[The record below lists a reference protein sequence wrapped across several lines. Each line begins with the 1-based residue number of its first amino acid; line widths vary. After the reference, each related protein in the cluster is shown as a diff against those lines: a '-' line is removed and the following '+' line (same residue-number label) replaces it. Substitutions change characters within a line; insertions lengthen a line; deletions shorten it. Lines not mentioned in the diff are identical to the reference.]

1 MRTNWGNRANADVPI
16 LLPEYEPSVGA
27 LVKSLETYWGHET
40 SDPAKVAQVILQLAT
55 KERLPTHLL
64 LGSDAVQYARA
75 AEDKRESDA
84 KAWHDVSISTDAE
97 AVHGQHVLIV

>member
-1 MRTNWGNRANADVPI
+1 MRTNWGNRANADVPV

-55 KERLPTHLL
+55 KEQLPAHLL
-64 LGSDAVQYARA
+64 LGSDAVQYARL

-84 KAWHDVSISTDAE
+84 KAWLDVSVSTDAQG
-97 AVHGQHVLIV
+97 VRGQPALQL